1 MSKPYEELPLET
13 LVRHA
18 LARAYC
24 APCNANKELDHELV
38 EEMIKEVIAIPVF
51 VHAVRRRDGI
61 E

>member
-1 MSKPYEELPLET
+1 MSELPLET

-24 APCNANKELDHELV
+24 APCNSRKELDTALV
-38 EEMIKEVIAIPVF
+38 NEMVKEVMAIPAF
-51 VHAVRRRDGI
+51 VHAVRKKEGQ

>member
-1 MSKPYEELPLET
+1 MSKSEELPLET

-24 APCNANKELDHELV
+24 APCNSHKVLDAALV
-38 EEMIKEVIAIPVF
+38 NEMVKEVVAIPTF
-51 VHAVRRRDGI
+51 VHAVRRREGT